1 MNRILIIAPHYPPS
15 NLAAV
20 HRTRL
25 FAQHLPSFGW
35 EPIILTVDEQYYE
48 EKLDW
53 DLHKLIPSSQRIV
66 KVNAIKVGRPRLIGD
81 IGLRA
86 FFQLRKKAVELIK
99 KEQIDFVYI
108 PIPSFYTALL
118 GPYLHKKTGIKYGID
133 YIDPWVHEFPG
144 SEKLFPRHWFSTQLA
159 KLLEPIAV
167 KHAALITGVSE
178 GYYLPVL
185 NRNPHLKNNVITAA
199 MPYGGEEGDH
209 EYIRRQMSEI
219 RRQTTDFRR
228 QESDG
233 SDQISDDRG
242 QNFLKTSSTS
252 STTSTTSTSSTP
264 STFKFVYAGALLPKA
279 HKPLEKIFEALA
291 SLQTPQPLQLLKLIS
306 TFPIRASHFRD
317 LRLQPPQP
325 LQLQFIGTLGTIKPI
340 AEKHGLF
347 GKTVFE
353 HPNRMPYMDV
363 LKELDQADGI
373 FILGSTEPHYTPS
386 KVYQAV
392 LSQKPILAILH
403 EQSSAVK
410 VLREANAGIVIT
422 MNGEED
428 FDSLATLF
436 LEGLKQ
442 FQEFQQ
448 SFNPSNINKSAFEQ
462 YSAKAVTSVLVEA
475 IEKAI
480 LIS

>member
-1 MNRILIIAPHYPPS
+1 MNFTLVKRILIISPHYPPS

-25 FAQHLPSFGW
+25 FAQHLPALGW
-35 EPIILTVDEQYYE
+35 DPVILTVDERYYE
-48 EKLDW
+48 EVLDW
-53 DLHKLIPSSQRIV
+53 ELHKLIQASQRIIT
-66 KVNAIKVGRPRLIGD
+66 VNAFKVGKSRLIGD

-86 FFQLRKKAVELIK
+86 FFQLRKKALSLLQSEK
-99 KEQIDFVYI
+99 FDFLYI

-118 GPYLHKKTGIKYGID
+118 GPYLHKKTGVNYGID

-144 SEKLFPRHWFSTQLA
+144 SEKLFSRHWFSTQLA

-167 KHAALITGVSE
+167 KHASLITGVSE

-185 NRNPHLKNNVITAA
+185 DRNPHLKNKVITAA

-209 EYIRRQMSEI
+209 EFI
-219 RRQTTDFRR
+219 RRQTSDVRIQTSDVKNQTSDVRS
-228 QESDG
+228 QELVNIDS
-233 SDQISDDRG
+233 IS
-242 QNFLKTSSTS
+242 
-252 STTSTTSTSSTP
+252 

-279 HKPLEKIFEALA
+279 IKPLEEIFKALKSRFKA
-291 SLQTPQPLQLLKLIS
+291 DSYPLSADVCHPSPDVCFI
-306 TFPIRASHFRD
+306 
-317 LRLQPPQP
+317 
-325 LQLQFIGTLGTIKPI
+325 FIGTAGKVRPL
-340 AEKHGLF
+340 AEQHGLY
-347 GKTVFE
+347 GNMVIE
-353 HPNRMPYMDV
+353 HPDRMPYLDV
-363 LKELDQADGI
+363 LKELEKANGV

-392 LSQKPILAILH
+392 LSQKPILAVLH

-410 VLREANAGIVIT
+410 VLKEANAGIVIT

-428 FDSLATLF
+428 IVSLPARF

-448 SFNPSNINKSAFEQ
+448 SFNPSKINKAAFEQ
-462 YSAKAVTSVLVEA
+462 YSAKAVTALLVEKLDEIVFSA
-475 IEKAI
+475 SR
-480 LIS
+480 LI

>member
-1 MNRILIIAPHYPPS
+1 LNRILIIAPHYPPS

-144 SEKLFPRHWFSTQLA
+144 SEKLFSRHWFSTQLA
-159 KLLEPIAV
+159 KLLEPISV
-167 KHAALITGVSE
+167 KHASLITGVSE

-185 NRNPHLKNNVITAA
+185 ERNPHLKNNVITAA

-209 EYIRRQMSEI
+209 EFIKKTLDVRHKMLEN
-219 RRQTTDFRR
+219 TD
-228 QESDG
+228 
-233 SDQISDDRG
+233 
-242 QNFLKTSSTS
+242 
-252 STTSTTSTSSTP
+252 STP
-264 STFKFVYAGALLPKA
+264 AIFKFIYAGALLPKA
-279 HKPLEKIFEALA
+279 YKPLEEIFKALQHYA
-291 SLQTPQPLQLLKLIS
+291 KRLNDSTTQQIEEIFKVLTHYAKQLNDS
-306 TFPIRASHFRD
+306 TTQQIQIH
-317 LRLQPPQP
+317 
-325 LQLQFIGTLGTIKPI
+325 FIGTLGTIKPL

-353 HPNRMPYMDV
+353 HPNRMPYLDV
-363 LKELDQADGI
+363 LKELEKADGI

-392 LSQKPILAILH
+392 LSKKPILAILH
-403 EQSSAVK
+403 EESTAVK
-410 VLREANAGIVIT
+410 VLRESNAGIVIT

-428 FDSLATLF
+428 IVSLPIRF

-442 FQEFQQ
+442 FQEFQH
-448 SFNPSNINKSAFEQ
+448 SFNPNKINKDAFDQ
-462 YSAKAVTSVLVEA
+462 YSAKAVTAKLVEKLDE
-475 IEKAI
+475 IVS
-480 LIS
+480 LSPRLV